1 MSASPKKKTMETIL
15 QENYNEKQV
24 KCLLK
29 IQVGGSILPS
39 HILEVAS
46 QRFNFL

>member
-1 MSASPKKKTMETIL
+1 METIL

-24 KCLLK
+24 THK
-29 IQVGGSILPS
+29 IQVGGLILPS